1 LQPPLTALLPASGG
15 EESQVSEKNA
25 PTTDEQRDDGLGIRR
40 YRQIKN
46 KDLVKRRRTQ
56 ILDAARNLFAQK
68 GFSVT
73 TIQDICEA
81 SGVNPG
87 SLYDYVQNKDDILR
101 QLFKE
106 MMGEGSELRAAF
118 IPSEEINNFDALRR
132 YMHTAISHSWTY
144 RPDIISLAYQE
155 TRFLDQTTKQEIMSA
170 DRELIERW
178 VGWFKRALG
187 REVDQERLRVI
198 ASLLVFTFAFLP
210 LKGWTTRDMDID
222 KVINVTIEFF
232 IKGLESL

>member
-1 LQPPLTALLPASGG
+1 MP
-15 EESQVSEKNA
+15 EKKA
-25 PTTDEQRDDGLGIRR
+25 PTTAEQHEDGLGIRR

-46 KDLVKRRRTQ
+46 KDLVKRRRAQ
-56 ILDAARNLFAQK
+56 ILDAARELFTKK
-68 GFSVT
+68 GFAVT
-73 TIQDICEA
+73 TIQDICEE

-106 MMGEGSELRAAF
+106 MMGETSDVRAAF
-118 IPSEEINNFDALRR
+118 SPSEEIDDLDALRR
-132 YMHTAISHSWTY
+132 YMHTAISHSWTF

-170 DRELIERW
+170 DRDLIQRW
-178 VGWFKRALG
+178 AVWIKRALG

-198 ASLLVFTFAFLP
+198 ASLLVFIFGFLP
-210 LKGWTTRDMDID
+210 LKGWTTRELDTD
-222 KVINVTIEFF
+222 KVLDATIEFI
-232 IKGLESL
+232 IKGLDSL

>member
-1 LQPPLTALLPASGG
+1 MREDSP
-15 EESQVSEKNA
+15 VSEKNA
-25 PTTDEQRDDGLGIRR
+25 PTTDEQHEDGLGIRR

-56 ILDAARNLFAQK
+56 ILDAARKLFTKK
-68 GFSVT
+68 GFPVT
-73 TIQDICEA
+73 TIQDICEE

-106 MMGEGSELRAAF
+106 MMGETSEVRVAF
-118 IPSEEINNFDALRR
+118 YPSEEINNFDALRR
-132 YMHTAISHSWTY
+132 FMHTAISHSWTF

-170 DRELIERW
+170 DRDLIERW
-178 VGWFKRALG
+178 MVWIKRALG
-187 REVDQERLRVI
+187 REVDQERLLVI
-198 ASLLVFTFAFLP
+198 ASLLVFIFAFLP
-210 LKGWTTRDMDID
+210 LKGWTTRDLDTE
-222 KVINVTIEFF
+222 KVLDATVEFF
-232 IKGLESL
+232 IKGLGSL